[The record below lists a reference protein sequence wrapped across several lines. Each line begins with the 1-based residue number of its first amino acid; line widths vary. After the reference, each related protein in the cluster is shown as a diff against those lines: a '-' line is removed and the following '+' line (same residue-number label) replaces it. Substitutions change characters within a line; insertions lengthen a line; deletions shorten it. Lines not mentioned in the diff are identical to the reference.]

1 MYESV
6 AKSGPFT
13 TRALVCSIVFHVGL
27 LGFFWIMGMIVTRK
41 PDVIIPIDMTV
52 VPPWAEQTDDPNPD
66 PNPPPPKQEELPK
79 PTPPPPEVKPP
90 DPKVEEAVE
99 KIVEKPKPPKP
110 PEKPKEKRDLR
121 KGAKLIKTPI
131 PAPQPVNLRDK
142 ATKIEPPPNIRKF
155 GSATAKSKPL
165 SEEEIKRLLNMG
177 ANYGSDNQIP
187 KDEIQRCLGVIKRR
201 IQEQCDRE
209 SVNWQSAKNPPVL
222 NLWFGPGGRL
232 TKYSIATSSGDGNV
246 DLVIMNALGRIG
258 SIPGLSR
265 TFLESDIVKNGIL
278 LEVKAQ

>member
-90 DPKVEEAVE
+90 DPKVEAVE
-99 KIVEKPKPPKP
+99 KIVGKPKPPKP

-121 KGAKLIKTPI
+121 KDAKLIKTPI
-131 PAPQPVNLRDK
+131 PAPQPKDLRDK
-142 ATKIEPPPNIRKF
+142 AKKVDPPPNIHKF
-155 GSATAKSKPL
+155 GAATAKDKPL
-165 SEEEIKRLLNMG
+165 SPEEFLRLMNQG
-177 ANYGSDNQIP
+177 YRIGSENKIAQN
-187 KDEIQRCLGVIKRR
+187 EVQRCLSIIQRVI
-201 IQEQCDRE
+201 QAECDKE
-209 SVNWQSAKNPPVL
+209 SVNWAGVQSPIL
-222 NLWFGPGGRL
+222 DLSFGPGGRL
-232 TKYSIATSSGDGNV
+232 TRYRIHTSSGDANV
-246 DLVIMNALGRIG
+246 DRVIMRALSRIG
-258 SIPGLSR
+258 SIPGLST
-265 TFLESDIVKNGIL
+265 TFLDSVKDGIL
-278 LEVKAQ
+278 LKVKAQ

>member
-90 DPKVEEAVE
+90 DPKVEAVE
-99 KIVEKPKPPKP
+99 KFVEKPEPPKP
-110 PEKPKEKRDLR
+110 ESMHGVKSTTDGSSSFKKRD
-121 KGAKLIKTPI
+121 
-131 PAPQPVNLRDK
+131 
-142 ATKIEPPPNIRKF
+142 
-155 GSATAKSKPL
+155 
-165 SEEEIKRLLNMG
+165 G
-177 ANYGSDNQIP
+177 ANGRILP
-187 KDEIQRCLGVIKRR
+187 WKKRR
-201 IQEQCDRE
+201 
-209 SVNWQSAKNPPVL
+209 SA
-222 NLWFGPGGRL
+222 
-232 TKYSIATSSGDGNV
+232 
-246 DLVIMNALGRIG
+246 
-258 SIPGLSR
+258 
-265 TFLESDIVKNGIL
+265 
-278 LEVKAQ
+278 